1 MPSTLNLKIRGFK
14 KGDLAALS
22 SIEKVSFKDPYPST
36 LILTLSRLS
45 PEYFLVAEVS
55 GKPAGYISA
64 LAKFGGTAH
73 LISLAVHPQYRKLG
87 VAKSLV
93 KTLIGRLKAG
103 GFMKVT
109 LEVRVS
115 NKPAMTLYQSLGFKP
130 SGKLPSYYEDGED
143 AQVMVLSL
151 STQAQKL
158 NSASTLQP
166 KHHGQN
172 RLKTASEEAKQIKK

>member
-1 MPSTLNLKIRGFK
+1 LKLPSTLNLKIRGFK
-14 KGDLAALS
+14 KGDLAELS
-22 SIEKVSFKDPYPST
+22 SIERTSFKDPYPST

-64 LAKFGGTAH
+64 LARFGGAAH
-73 LISLAVHPQYRKLG
+73 LVSLAVHPRYRKLG

-93 KTLIGRLKAG
+93 KALIRKLKAG
-103 GFMKVT
+103 GFAKLT

-115 NKPAMTLYQSLGFKP
+115 NKPAMALYQSLGFKP

-143 AQVMVLSL
+143 AQVMVLNL
-151 STQAQKL
+151 SNT
-158 NSASTLQP
+158 S
-166 KHHGQN
+166 
-172 RLKTASEEAKQIKK
+172 LKT